1 MTYLAEIDES
11 ACAAHGDC
19 VDIAPEVFAL
29 DDVAQVIGTG
39 PDEVVLAAAEACPSA
54 AIRIIDAETTALIYP

>member
-19 VDIAPEVFAL
+19 VALAPEVFEL
-29 DDVAQVIGTG
+29 DDVAHVIGTG
-39 PDEVVLAAAEACPSA
+39 SDELVLAAAEACPST
-54 AIRIIDAETTALIYP
+54 AIVIIDPDTNQQVYP